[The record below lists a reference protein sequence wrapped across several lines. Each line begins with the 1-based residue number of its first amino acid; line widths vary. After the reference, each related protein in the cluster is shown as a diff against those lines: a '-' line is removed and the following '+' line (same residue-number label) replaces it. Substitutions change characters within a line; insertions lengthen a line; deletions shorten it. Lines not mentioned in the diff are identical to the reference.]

1 MTENK
6 QTYDLKFWLSLFGQI
21 AVAFII
27 FILLSEWQAADM
39 RDEGEELQSL
49 TSPTL
54 EGNTLTF
61 PDQNALSG
69 NTLVYFFAPWCTIC
83 DLSIGNLNLVK
94 HQFNADVNIVIV
106 ALDYQSIEEVQEFV
120 ADKELNFPVILGDSR
135 WAKEYQIRAFPSYY
149 IIDDTGTVLSRTIGY
164 SSTAGMLSRLAWHE

>member
-6 QTYDLKFWLSLFGQI
+6 QTYDLKFWLGMLGQI
-21 AVAFII
+21 ALAFII

-39 RDEGEELQSL
+39 RNKGEEIIPL

-54 EGNTLTF
+54 AGDTITF
-61 PDQNALSG
+61 PDQTATST

-83 DLSIGNLNLVK
+83 DLSMGNLNLVK
-94 HQFNADVNIVIV
+94 KQFNADVDILIV
-106 ALDYQSIEEVQEFV
+106 ALDYQSIDEVQEFI

-135 WAKEYQIRAFPSYY
+135 WAREYQIRAFPSYY
-149 IIDDTGTVLSRTIGY
+149 IIDNNGTVLSRTMGY
-164 SSTAGMLSRLAWHE
+164 SSTAGMLSRLAWNE